1 MGGFFIDQHNSKLY
15 HILLHLFH
23 NVTKEI
29 KLHFMNDQII
39 ASRVLKTE
47 PINWRNLQFIQ
58 QEDFKEWINNGDA
71 KLLES
76 IMKYQFVD
84 PFKVWEH
91 KGVLYCLDGR
101 HRYLDLERVAE
112 SGATVPDMLP
122 GTFIDCQ
129 NMKEAAE
136 LVLVYSSAYAKITQT
151 GLLEFVHKFDL
162 NLPDLKDILNI
173 PEFDN
178 IAFEGLLMQ
187 DEFGESGEKIEPSSL
202 KDSFIFPPFSILD
215 TRSGVWQER
224 KRKWLALGFNS
235 QETREDVEL
244 IAKSGQSTAIY
255 ELRNKM
261 RETLKREPTWDEIID
276 YAKQKGM
283 HVYEGAS
290 IFDPVLCEL
299 LYKWFCTNGGSV
311 LDPFAGGSVRGVV
324 AGVLG
329 YPYEGIDL
337 REEQVE
343 ANRKQASI
351 LSLEN
356 VNWITGDSN
365 EVLDRLSMAADFLM
379 SCPPYAD
386 LEKYSDDP
394 KDLSNMPYAQFKEM
408 YFSIIKKS
416 VAQLK
421 DDRFAAFVV
430 GDVRD
435 KKSGFYYNFV
445 SDTIQ
450 AFKEAGME
458 LYNEIILVNVVG
470 SLAIRVRRQFNGG
483 RKVGKMHQNVLVF
496 YKGDPKKIKEN
507 YPELNLGE
515 DLEEIASVE

>member
-1 MGGFFIDQHNSKLY
+1 MSNTI
-15 HILLHLFH
+15 
-23 NVTKEI
+23 V
-29 KLHFMNDQII
+29 
-39 ASRVLKTE
+39 SRVIKTE
-47 PINWRNLQFIQ
+47 LINWKELQFIQ
-58 QEDFKEWINNGDA
+58 QEDFKEWLPNGDK
-71 KLLES
+71 KLIDSLL
-76 IMKYQFVD
+76 KYQFAD
-84 PFKVWEH
+84 PFKVWQSE
-91 KGVLYCLDGR
+91 GVLYCLDGR
-101 HRYLDLERVAE
+101 HRFLDLKQVSEL
-112 SGATVPDMLP
+112 GNIVPDMLP
-122 GTFIDCQ
+122 ATFIDCH
-129 NMKEAAE
+129 NIKEAAE
-136 LVLVYSSAYAKITQT
+136 LVLVYSSAYARITQQ
-151 GLLEFVHKFDL
+151 GLLDFVKNFDL
-162 NLPDLKDILNI
+162 DFPDLQQIMNI
-173 PEFDN
+173 PEFDA
-178 IAFEGLLMQ
+178 IEFEGLLNK
-187 DEFGESGEKIEPSSL
+187 DSGLDNDSEKIVPSSL

-215 TRSGVWQER
+215 TRSGVWQDR
-224 KRKWLALGFNS
+224 KRKWIGLGFNS

-244 IAKSGQSTAIY
+244 IAKSGQSSGIY

-261 RETLKREPTWDEIID
+261 RENLNREPSWDEIID
-276 YAKQKGM
+276 YAKKKGM

-299 LYKWFCTNGGSV
+299 SYKWFCPEGGRI

-329 YPYEGIDL
+329 YPYTGIDL
-337 REEQVE
+337 RLDQVE

-351 LSLEN
+351 LSLKDVE
-356 VNWITGDSN
+356 WFDGDSN
-365 EVLDRLSMAADFLM
+365 DVLDTFDNSGVDFLY

-386 LEKYSDDP
+386 LEKYSEDP
-394 KDLSNMPYAQFKEM
+394 KDLSNMDYEQFKEV

-416 VAQLK
+416 VEQLK
-421 DDRFAAFVV
+421 DNRFACFVV

-435 KKSGFYYNFV
+435 KKGFYYNFV

-450 AFKEAGME
+450 AFRDAGME

-515 DLEEIASVE
+515 DLEEFNSQPNIGL

>member
-1 MGGFFIDQHNSKLY
+1 MTSQ
-15 HILLHLFH
+15 
-23 NVTKEI
+23 T
-29 KLHFMNDQII
+29 I
-39 ASRVLKTE
+39 ASRIIKTE
-47 PINWRNLQFIQ
+47 PINWRELQFIQ
-58 QEDFKEWINNGDA
+58 QENFKEWVNNGA
-71 KLLES
+71 EKLVES
-76 IMKYQFVD
+76 ILKYQFID
-84 PFKVWEH
+84 PFKVWHYE
-91 KGVLYCLDGR
+91 GINYCLDGR
-101 HRYLDLERVAE
+101 HRFLDLEAVLK
-112 SGATVPDMLP
+112 SGKDVPEQLP
-122 GTFIDCQ
+122 ATFIDCT

-136 LVLVYSSAYAKITQT
+136 LVLVYSSAYAKITQQ
-151 GLLEFVHKFDL
+151 GLLDFVMHF
-162 NLPDLKDILNI
+162 NLDFPDMQNMMSI

-178 IAFEGLLMQ
+178 IAFEGMLNQ
-187 DEFGESGEKIEPSSL
+187 STNTNEAIVPSSL

-244 IAKSGQSTAIY
+244 IAKSGQSSGIY

-261 RETLKREPTWDEIID
+261 RDTLGREPSWDEIID

-311 LDPFAGGSVRGVV
+311 LDPFAGGSVRGIV

-329 YPYEGIDL
+329 YDYLGIDL
-337 REEQVE
+337 RDDQCE
-343 ANRKQASI
+343 ANRKQAKV
-351 LSLEN
+351 LNVEN
-356 VNWITGDSN
+356 VMWHAGDSN
-365 EVLDRLSMAADFLM
+365 DVLENAMDEKRVYDFVM

-394 KDLSNMPYAQFKEM
+394 KDLSNMDYADFKEV

-416 VAQLK
+416 VARLK
-421 DDRFAAFVV
+421 EDRFACFVV

-435 KKSGFYYNFV
+435 KKGFYYNFV

-450 AFKEAGME
+450 AFRDAGME

-515 DLEEIASVE
+515 DLELIDNQPNIAL

>member
-1 MGGFFIDQHNSKLY
+1 MSQSVINSR
-15 HILLHLFH
+15 I
-23 NVTKEI
+23 I
-29 KLHFMNDQII
+29 KL
-39 ASRVLKTE
+39 E
-47 PINWRNLQFIQ
+47 PVKWLELQFIQ
-58 QEDFKEWINNGDA
+58 QDDFKEWLPNGDK
-71 KLLES
+71 KLIES
-76 IMKYQFVD
+76 LLKYQFAD
-84 PFKVWEH
+84 PFKVWH
-91 KGVLYCLDGR
+91 HNGINYCLDGR
-101 HRYLDLERVAE
+101 HRFLDLMSVAE
-112 SGATVPDMLP
+112 SGHEVPQMLP
-122 GTFIDCQ
+122 ATFIDCKD
-129 NMKEAAE
+129 MKEAAE
-136 LVLVYSSAYAKITQT
+136 LVLVYSSAYAKITQQ
-151 GLLEFVHKFDL
+151 GLLDFVKNFDL
-162 NLPDLKDILNI
+162 DFPDMQAIMNI
-173 PEFDN
+173 PEFDD
-178 IAFEGLLMQ
+178 IAFQGLLN
-187 DEFGESGEKIEPSSL
+187 ESSGIEPGEKIIPSSL

-224 KRKWLALGFNS
+224 KRKWIELGFNS

-244 IAKSGQSTAIY
+244 IAKSGQSSGVY

-261 RETLKREPTWDEIID
+261 RDMLQREPTWDEIID
-276 YAKQKGM
+276 YAKKKGM

-299 LYKWFCTNGGSV
+299 SYRWFCPVGGKI

-329 YPYEGIDL
+329 YPYAGIDL
-337 REEQVE
+337 RKEQVE

-356 VNWITGDSN
+356 VDWWVGDSN
-365 EVLDRLSMAADFLM
+365 EELDKISIKDGVDFVY

-386 LEKYSDDP
+386 LEKYSEDP
-394 KDLSNMPYAQFKEM
+394 KDLSNMDYDQFKEA

-421 DDRFAAFVV
+421 EDRFACFVV

-435 KKSGFYYNFV
+435 KNGFYYNFV

-450 AFKEAGME
+450 AFKDAGME

-515 DLEEIASVE
+515 LEESTEII

>member
-1 MGGFFIDQHNSKLY
+1 MIQQS
-15 HILLHLFH
+15 IQSRI
-23 NVTKEI
+23 I
-29 KLHFMNDQII
+29 KTDLIKW
-39 ASRVLKTE
+39 RELK
-47 PINWRNLQFIQ
+47 FIQ
-58 QEDFKEWINNGDA
+58 QENFKEWVTNGSE
-71 KLLES
+71 KLIES
-76 IMKYQFVD
+76 ILKYQFIA
-84 PFKVWEH
+84 PFMVWQH
-91 KGVLYCLDGR
+91 DGVNYCLDGR
-101 HRYLDLERVAE
+101 HRFMDLEKVAV
-112 SGATVPDMLP
+112 SGKEVPEMLP
-122 GTFIDCQ
+122 ATFIDCA

-136 LVLVYSSAYAKITQT
+136 LVLVYSSAYAKITQQ
-151 GLLEFVHKFDL
+151 GLLDFVGNF
-162 NLPDLKDILNI
+162 NLDFPDMQSIMNI
-173 PEFDN
+173 PEFDS
-178 IAFEGLLMQ
+178 IGFESLLNKSEGTDQ
-187 DEFGESGEKIEPSSL
+187 EKIIPSSL
-202 KDSFIFPPFSILD
+202 KDSFIFPPFSVLD

-224 KRKWLALGFNS
+224 KRKWIAIGFNS

-244 IAKSGQSTAIY
+244 IAKNGQSTGIY

-261 RETLKREPTWDEIID
+261 REMLSREPSWDEIID

-299 LYKWFCTNGGSV
+299 SYRWFCPDGGKI

-329 YPYEGIDL
+329 YQYEGIDL
-337 REEQVE
+337 RLDQVE
-343 ANRKQASI
+343 ANRKQANVLQI
-351 LSLEN
+351 KD
-356 VNWITGDSN
+356 VNWHSGDSN
-365 EVLDRLSMAADFLM
+365 EVLDEVEFKDVDFVY

-394 KDLSNMPYAQFKEM
+394 KDLSNMDYADFKEV

-416 VAQLK
+416 VDQLK
-421 DDRFAAFVV
+421 DDRFACFVV

-435 KKSGFYYNFV
+435 KKGFYYNFV

-483 RKVGKMHQNVLVF
+483 RKIGKMHQNVLVF

-507 YPELNLGE
+507 YPELNIGE
-515 DLEEIASVE
+515 ALDAFEGDNSLMNL

>member
-1 MGGFFIDQHNSKLY
+1 MYELKITSKV
-15 HILLHLFH
+15 I
-23 NVTKEI
+23 
-29 KLHFMNDQII
+29 
-39 ASRVLKTE
+39 KTE
-47 PINWRNLQFIQ
+47 LIKWSELQFVQ
-58 QEDFKEWINNGDA
+58 NDNFKEWVGNGDK
-71 KLLES
+71 KLMES
-76 IMKYQFVD
+76 ILKYQFID
-84 PFKVWEH
+84 PFKVYEEN
-91 KGVLYCLDGR
+91 GVLYCLDGK
-101 HRYLDLERVAE
+101 HRFLDLKSAIENGVNIPE
-112 SGATVPDMLP
+112 TLP
-122 GTFIDCQ
+122 ATFIDCK

-136 LVLVYSSAYAKITQT
+136 LVLVYSSHYATITQQ
-151 GLLEFVHKFDL
+151 GLLDFVNKFDL
-162 NLPDLKDILNI
+162 DFPEITNLLNI
-173 PEFDN
+173 AEFDD
-178 IAFEGLLMQ
+178 ISFQGLLNK
-187 DEFGESGEKIEPSSL
+187 ENNPLEGETITPSSL

-224 KRKWLALGFNS
+224 KRKWLELGFNS

-244 IAKSGQSTAIY
+244 IAKSGQSTGIY

-261 RETLKREPTWDEIID
+261 RESLQREPNWDEIID
-276 YAKQKGM
+276 YAKKKGM

-290 IFDPVLCEL
+290 IFDPVVCEL
-299 LYKWFCTNGGSV
+299 SYRWFCPEGGLI
-311 LDPFAGGSVRGVV
+311 LDPFAGGSVRGIV

-329 YPYEGIDL
+329 YNYWGIDL
-337 REEQVE
+337 RKEQVE

-351 LSLEN
+351 LNIEN
-356 VNWITGDSN
+356 AHWIPGDSD
-365 EVLDRLSMAADFLM
+365 EELDILRIDNGADFIY

-394 KDLSNMPYAQFKEM
+394 KDLSNMDYDDFKEV

-421 DDRFAAFVV
+421 DDRFACFVV

-435 KKSGFYYNFV
+435 KKGFYYNFV

-450 AFKEAGME
+450 AFKDAGME

-515 DLEEIASVE
+515 LEHFENNENSII

>member
-1 MGGFFIDQHNSKLY
+1 MIPQS
-15 HILLHLFH
+15 I
-23 NVTKEI
+23 E
-29 KLHFMNDQII
+29 
-39 ASRVLKTE
+39 SRVIKTE
-47 PINWRNLQFIQ
+47 LINWRNLQFIQ
-58 QEDFKEWINNGDA
+58 QENFKEWINNGDV

-76 IMKYQFVD
+76 ILKYQFVD

-91 KGVLYCLDGR
+91 EGILYCLDGR
-101 HRYLDLERVAE
+101 HRFLDLKKVSE

-122 GTFIDCQ
+122 ATFIDCG

-136 LVLVYSSAYAKITQT
+136 LVLIYSSAYARITQQ
-151 GLLEFVHKFDL
+151 GLLEFVQNFDL
-162 NLPDLKDILNI
+162 DFPELQGMLNI
-173 PEFDN
+173 PDFDN
-178 IAFEGLLMQ
+178 IAFEGMLKQ
-187 DEFGESGEKIEPSSL
+187 NEFGEEGETIVPSSL

-261 RETLKREPTWDEIID
+261 RETLKREPSWDEIID

-299 LYKWFCTNGGSV
+299 LYRWFCTNGGSV

-329 YPYEGIDL
+329 YPYKGIDL
-337 REEQVE
+337 REDQVE

-351 LSLEN
+351 LGLKDVE
-356 VNWITGDSN
+356 WTTGDSN
-365 EVLDRLSMAADFLM
+365 EVLDMMPLPSDFLM

-394 KDLSNMPYAQFKEM
+394 NDLSNMPYEKFKEI

-416 VAQLK
+416 VAQLN
-421 DDRFAAFVV
+421 DDRFACFVV

-435 KKSGFYYNFV
+435 KKGFYYNFV

-515 DLEEIASVE
+515 DLEALASL

>member
-1 MGGFFIDQHNSKLY
+1 MSEQTITSR
-15 HILLHLFH
+15 
-23 NVTKEI
+23 
-29 KLHFMNDQII
+29 II
-39 ASRVLKTE
+39 KTE
-47 PINWRNLQFIQ
+47 PIKWRELKFIQ
-58 QEDFKEWINNGDA
+58 QDNFKEWIGNGDQ

-76 IMKYQFVD
+76 ILKYQFVD
-84 PFKVWEH
+84 PFKVWQH
-91 KGVLYCLDGR
+91 DGVNYCLDGK
-101 HRYLDLERVAE
+101 HRFLDLEKVSQ
-112 SGATVPDMLP
+112 SGYEVPEMLP
-122 GTFIDCQ
+122 ATFVDCNDIQ
-129 NMKEAAE
+129 EAAE
-136 LVLVYSSAYAKITQT
+136 LVLVYSSAYAKITQQ
-151 GLLEFVHKFDL
+151 GLLDFVQNF
-162 NLPDLKDILNI
+162 NLDFPDLSNMLNI

-178 IAFEGLLMQ
+178 IAFEGLLNSG
-187 DEFGESGEKIEPSSL
+187 GEPGEKIVPASL
-202 KDSFIFPPFSILD
+202 KDSFIIPPFSVLD
-215 TRSGVWQER
+215 TRQGEWQNR
-224 KRKWLALGFNS
+224 KRNWSGLFNS

-261 RETLKREPTWDEIID
+261 RESLKREPSWDEILD
-276 YAKQKGM
+276 YAKKKGM

-299 LYKWFCTNGGSV
+299 SYRWFCPVGGRI
-311 LDPFAGGSVRGVV
+311 LDPFAGGSVRGIV

-329 YPYEGIDL
+329 YEYDGIDL
-337 REEQVE
+337 RAEQVE
-343 ANRKQASI
+343 ANRKQAEE
-351 LSLEN
+351 LNLKP
-356 VNWITGDSN
+356 VNWYAGDSN
-365 EVLDRLSMAADFLM
+365 EVLDQTTFTDVDFVY

-394 KDLSNMPYAQFKEM
+394 KDLSNMDYEQFKEV

-421 DDRFAAFVV
+421 NDRFACFVV

-435 KKSGFYYNFV
+435 KHGFYYNFV

-450 AFKEAGME
+450 AFKDAGME

-470 SLAIRVRRQFNGG
+470 SLAVRIRRQFNGG

-496 YKGDPKKIKEN
+496 YKGDPKKIKDN

-515 DLEEIASVE
+515 LEAAEEVEIPQTI

>member
-1 MGGFFIDQHNSKLY
+1 MSNQTITSR
-15 HILLHLFH
+15 
-23 NVTKEI
+23 
-29 KLHFMNDQII
+29 II
-39 ASRVLKTE
+39 KTE
-47 PINWRNLQFIQ
+47 PIQWRDLQFIQ
-58 QEDFKEWINNGDA
+58 QENFKEWISNGDK
-71 KLLES
+71 KLIES
-76 IMKYQFVD
+76 LLKYQFAD
-84 PFKVWEH
+84 PFKVWESE
-91 KGVLYCLDGR
+91 GILYCLDGR
-101 HRYLDLERVAE
+101 HRFLDLDMVSK
-112 SGATVPDMLP
+112 SGYNVPELLP
-122 GTFIDCQ
+122 ATFIDCESMQ
-129 NMKEAAE
+129 EAAE
-136 LVLVYSSAYAKITQT
+136 LVLVYSSAYAKITQQ
-151 GLLEFVHKFDL
+151 GLLEFVQNF
-162 NLPDLKDILNI
+162 NLDFPDLQTMLNI

-178 IAFEGLLMQ
+178 IAFEGMLKENEL
-187 DEFGESGEKIEPSSL
+187 GGSSEKIVPASL

-215 TRSGVWQER
+215 TRSGVWQDR
-224 KRKWLALGFNS
+224 KRKWLSLGFNS

-261 RETLKREPTWDEIID
+261 RESLKREPSWDEIID
-276 YAKQKGM
+276 YAKKKGL

-299 LYKWFCTNGGSV
+299 SYRWFCPEGGKII
-311 LDPFAGGSVRGVV
+311 DPFAGGSVRGIV

-329 YPYEGIDL
+329 YHYAGIDL
-337 REEQVE
+337 RLDQVE

-351 LSLEN
+351 LSIDKAF
-356 VNWITGDSN
+356 WFDGDSN
-365 EVLDRLSMAADFLM
+365 EVLDTFDNTGVDFVY

-394 KDLSNMPYAQFKEM
+394 KDLSNMDYKDFKEV

-421 DDRFAAFVV
+421 DDRFACFVV

-435 KKSGFYYNFV
+435 KKGFYYNFV

-450 AFKEAGME
+450 AFKDAGME
-458 LYNEIILVNVVG
+458 LYNEIILVNTVG
-470 SLAIRVRRQFNGG
+470 SLAIRVKRQFNGG

-515 DLEEIASVE
+515 DLEVLASAE

>member
-1 MGGFFIDQHNSKLY
+1 MSSQ
-15 HILLHLFH
+15 
-23 NVTKEI
+23 T
-29 KLHFMNDQII
+29 I
-39 ASRVLKTE
+39 ASRIIKTE
-47 PINWRNLQFIQ
+47 LIDWRKLQFIQ
-58 QEDFKEWINNGDA
+58 QDNFKEWITNGDV

-76 IMKYQFVD
+76 ILKFQFVD
-84 PFKVWEH
+84 PFKVWENN
-91 KGVLYCLDGR
+91 GVLYCLDGR
-101 HRYLDLERVAE
+101 HRFLDLVKVSELGVD
-112 SGATVPDMLP
+112 VPELLP
-122 GTFIDCQ
+122 ATFINCE

-136 LVLVYSSAYAKITQT
+136 LVLVYSSAYAKITQQ
-151 GLLEFVHKFDL
+151 GLLEFVQNF
-162 NLPDLKDILNI
+162 NLDFPDMQAFVNI

-178 IAFEGLLMQ
+178 IAFEGMLKQNEL
-187 DEFGESGEKIEPSSL
+187 GEPGEAIIPSSL

-224 KRKWLALGFNS
+224 KRKWLSLGFNS

-244 IAKSGQSTAIY
+244 IAKSGQSTGIY

-261 RETLKREPTWDEIID
+261 RDTLKREPTWDEIID

-311 LDPFAGGSVRGVV
+311 LDPFAGGSVRGIV
-324 AGVLG
+324 ASILG
-329 YPYEGIDL
+329 YKYTGIDL
-337 REEQVE
+337 REDQVAANVKQVLSMELEQYPTYF
-343 ANRKQASI
+343 I
-351 LSLEN
+351 
-356 VNWITGDSN
+356 GDSN
-365 EVLDRLSMAADFLM
+365 EVLDTVCEKQDFIM

-394 KDLSNMPYAQFKEM
+394 KDLSNMDYKDFKDV

-421 DDRFAAFVV
+421 DDRFACFVV

-435 KKSGFYYNFV
+435 KKGFYYNFV

-450 AFKEAGME
+450 AFKDAGME

-515 DLEEIASVE
+515 DLEALASAE

>member
-1 MGGFFIDQHNSKLY
+1 MSTASITSRILETKL
-15 HILLHLFH
+15 
-23 NVTKEI
+23 I
-29 KLHFMNDQII
+29 KWHD
-39 ASRVLKTE
+39 
-47 PINWRNLQFIQ
+47 LQFIQ
-58 QEDFKEWINNGDA
+58 QNNFKEWVNNGDK

-76 IMKYQFVD
+76 ILRYQFID
-84 PFKVWEH
+84 PFKVWHHE
-91 KGVLYCLDGR
+91 GVNYCLDGR
-101 HRYLDLERVAE
+101 HRFLDLQKVAE
-112 SGATVPDMLP
+112 AGNEVPEMLP
-122 GTFIDCQ
+122 ATFIDCDS
-129 NMKEAAE
+129 MKEAAE
-136 LVLVYSSAYAKITQT
+136 LVLVYSSAYAKITQQ
-151 GLLEFVHKFDL
+151 GLLDFVQNFELDF
-162 NLPDLKDILNI
+162 PDLQNMMNI

-178 IAFEGLLMQ
+178 IAFEGMLNQ
-187 DEFGESGEKIEPSSL
+187 NESTNEAVVPASL

-215 TRSGVWQER
+215 SRSGVWQDR
-224 KRKWLALGFNS
+224 KRKWIALGFNS

-261 RETLKREPTWDEIID
+261 RDTLKREPSWDEIID

-299 LYKWFCTNGGSV
+299 SYRWFCIDGGKI

-329 YPYEGIDL
+329 YEYKGIDL
-337 REEQVE
+337 RLEQVE
-343 ANRKQASI
+343 ANRKQAAT
-351 LSLEN
+351 LNLESL
-356 VNWITGDSN
+356 VSWDCGDSN
-365 EVLDRLSMAADFLM
+365 QVLDEINGEFDLVY

-394 KDLSNMPYAQFKEM
+394 KDLSNMDYADFKEA
-408 YFSIIKKS
+408 YFSIIKKAI
-416 VAQLK
+416 AQLK
-421 DDRFAAFVV
+421 EDRFACFVV

-435 KKSGFYYNFV
+435 KKGFYYNFV
-445 SDTIQ
+445 GDTVK
-450 AFKEAGME
+450 AFEEAGAKY
-458 LYNEIILVNVVG
+458 YNEIILVNVVG
-470 SLAIRVRRQFNGG
+470 SLAVRVRRQFNGG

-515 DLEEIASVE
+515 DLEVLDNQPNIAL

>member
-1 MGGFFIDQHNSKLY
+1 
-15 HILLHLFH
+15 
-23 NVTKEI
+23 
-29 KLHFMNDQII
+29 MNDQII
-39 ASRVLKTE
+39 ESRIVKTE
-47 PINWRNLQFIQ
+47 LIKWKELQFIQ
-58 QEDFKEWINNGDA
+58 QDNFKEWVNNGSD

-76 IMKYQFVD
+76 ILKYQFID
-84 PFKVWEH
+84 PFKVWHHE
-91 KGVLYCLDGR
+91 GVNYCLDGR
-101 HRYLDLERVAE
+101 HRFLDLEHTFKL
-112 SGATVPDMLP
+112 GTIVPDELP
-122 GTFIDCQ
+122 ATFINCT

-136 LVLVYSSAYAKITQT
+136 LVLVYSSSYAKITQQ
-151 GLLEFVHKFDL
+151 GLFDFVQNFDL
-162 NLPDLKDILNI
+162 DFPDLQNMMNI
-173 PEFDN
+173 PDFDN
-178 IAFEGLLMQ
+178 IAFEGMLNQ
-187 DEFGESGEKIEPSSL
+187 SENNNEPIIPGSL

-215 TRSGVWQER
+215 TRSGPWQER

-261 RETLKREPTWDEIID
+261 RESLKREPSWDEIID

-324 AGVLG
+324 AGILG
-329 YPYEGIDL
+329 YPYAGIDL
-337 REEQVE
+337 RLDQVE
-343 ANRKQASI
+343 ANRKQGA
-351 LSLEN
+351 LLN
-356 VNWITGDSN
+356 LKDVNWFDGDSN
-365 EVLDRLSMAADFLM
+365 EVLDLYKPLEGFDFLM

-386 LEKYSDDP
+386 LEKYSEDP
-394 KDLSNMPYAQFKEM
+394 KDLSNMDYADFKEV

-416 VAQLK
+416 VSQLK
-421 DDRFAAFVV
+421 EDRFACFVV

-435 KKSGFYYNFV
+435 KKGFYYNFV

-450 AFKEAGME
+450 AFKDAGME
-458 LYNEIILVNVVG
+458 YYNEIILVNVVG
-470 SLAIRVRRQFNGG
+470 SLAVRVRRQFNGG

-507 YPELNLGE
+507 YPELNLGDDFE
-515 DLEEIASVE
+515 QLDNELI

>member
-1 MGGFFIDQHNSKLY
+1 MLEQL
-15 HILLHLFH
+15 
-23 NVTKEI
+23 I
-29 KLHFMNDQII
+29 K
-39 ASRVLKTE
+39 SRVLKTV
-47 PINWRNLQFIQ
+47 PIKWEELQFVQ
-58 QEDFKEWINNGDA
+58 QENFKEGNNNGDK
-71 KLLES
+71 KLLDS
-76 IMKYQFVD
+76 ILKYQFVD
-84 PFKVWEH
+84 PFKVWESEG
-91 KGVLYCLDGR
+91 KLYCLDGR
-101 HRYLDLERVAE
+101 HRFLDLQKAKE
-112 SGATVPDMLP
+112 SGVDVPVMLP
-122 GTFIDCQ
+122 ATFIDCSS
-129 NMKEAAE
+129 MKEAAE
-136 LVLVYSSAYAKITQT
+136 LVLVYSSAYAKITQQ
-151 GLLEFVHKFDL
+151 GLLDFVQNFDL
-162 NLPDLKDILNI
+162 DFPEMQSMLNI
-173 PEFDN
+173 PEFDE
-178 IAFEGLLMQ
+178 IAFQGMLNN
-187 DEFGESGEKIEPSSL
+187 SGTNTEKIIPASL

-224 KRKWLALGFNS
+224 KRKWVELGFNS

-244 IAKSGQSTAIY
+244 IAKSGQSTGIY

-261 RETLKREPTWDEIID
+261 RESLQREPSWDEILD

-299 LYKWFCTNGGSV
+299 SYRWFCTEGGRI
-311 LDPFAGGSVRGVV
+311 LDPFAGGSVRGIV

-329 YPYEGIDL
+329 YQYAGIDL
-337 REEQVE
+337 RLDQVE

-351 LSLEN
+351 LDIKN
-356 VNWITGDSN
+356 VDWFDGDSN
-365 EVLDRLSMAADFLM
+365 EVLDLYKPLDGFDFVY

-394 KDLSNMPYAQFKEM
+394 KDLSNMDYANFKEV

-416 VAQLK
+416 VAQLR
-421 DDRFAAFVV
+421 DDRFACFVV

-435 KKSGFYYNFV
+435 KKGFYYNFV

-450 AFKEAGME
+450 AFKDAGME

-470 SLAIRVRRQFNGG
+470 SLAVRVRRQFNGG

-507 YPELNLGE
+507 FPELNIGDDFE
-515 DLEEIASVE
+515 NINQEI

>member
-1 MGGFFIDQHNSKLY
+1 MSNQ
-15 HILLHLFH
+15 
-23 NVTKEI
+23 T
-29 KLHFMNDQII
+29 I
-39 ASRVLKTE
+39 ASRIIKTE
-47 PINWRNLQFIQ
+47 PIKWRELKFIQ
-58 QEDFKEWINNGDA
+58 QENFKEWVNNGDK
-71 KLLES
+71 KLIES
-76 IMKYQFVD
+76 LLKYQFAD

-91 KGVLYCLDGR
+91 EGVLYCLDGR
-101 HRYLDLERVAE
+101 HRFLDLDMVSK
-112 SGATVPDMLP
+112 SGYNVPDLLP
-122 GTFIDCQ
+122 ATFIDCEDMQ
-129 NMKEAAE
+129 EAAE
-136 LVLVYSSAYAKITQT
+136 LVLVYSSAYAKITQQ
-151 GLLEFVHKFDL
+151 GLLEFVQTFNLDFPDIQDL
-162 NLPDLKDILNI
+162 INI
-173 PEFDN
+173 PEFDL
-178 IAFEGLLMQ
+178 IAFEGMLKENEL
-187 DEFGESGEKIEPSSL
+187 GGASEKIVPSSL

-261 RETLKREPTWDEIID
+261 RENLKREPSWDEIID

-299 LYKWFCTNGGSV
+299 SYRWFCPDGGKI
-311 LDPFAGGSVRGVV
+311 LDPFAGGSVRGIV
-324 AGVLG
+324 AGALG
-329 YPYEGIDL
+329 YQYEGIDL
-337 REEQVE
+337 RLDQVE

-351 LSLEN
+351 LSLN
-356 VNWITGDSN
+356 DVNWHAGDSD
-365 EVLDRLSMAADFLM
+365 EVLDRLSMNADFLY

-394 KDLSNMPYAQFKEM
+394 KDLSNMDYADFKKV

-421 DDRFAAFVV
+421 DDRFACFVV

-435 KKSGFYYNFV
+435 KKGFYYNFV
-445 SDTIQ
+445 SDTIE
-450 AFKEAGME
+450 AFSDVGME

-470 SLAIRVRRQFNGG
+470 SLAIRVRRQFNNG

-515 DLEEIASVE
+515 DLEALASVE